1 MFVGKSKFFLEY
13 SANVEGTPLYSL
25 NFPAN
30 SAKSVGKMTTFA
42 TKNSA
47 TIEGKHPHFFINNS
61 AGFEVNV
68 WEILPVGLWEQPCVS
83 LYKLNQ
89 GNRED

>member
-1 MFVGKSKFFLEY
+1 MFVGKSNIFMEY
-13 SANVEGTPLYSL
+13 SANVEGTPMYSL

-30 SAKSVGKMTTFA
+30 SDKSVGKMTTFA

-47 TIEGKHPHFFINNS
+47 AIEGKHPHFLINNS

-68 WEILPVGLWEQPCVS
+68 WEILPVG
-83 LYKLNQ
+83 
-89 GNRED
+89 